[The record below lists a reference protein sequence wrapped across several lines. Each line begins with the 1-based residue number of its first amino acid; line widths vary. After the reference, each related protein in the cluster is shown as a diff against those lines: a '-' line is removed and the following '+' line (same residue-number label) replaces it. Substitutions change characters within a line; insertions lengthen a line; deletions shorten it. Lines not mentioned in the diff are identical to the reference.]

1 VKKLAALALLG
12 FASLIGLPV
21 LLVIAT
27 ANAAGGDAP
36 SDGALAEIPPAYLKL
51 YMAAPAERCPPLNWS
66 VLAAIGF
73 VETRHGT
80 LDAPG
85 VHSGQNFAGAAGP
98 MQFGIGGK
106 AGNTWGGARPVR
118 TVPPHHPY
126 GVDGNSDG
134 IANVYEPADA
144 IHAAAGYLC
153 AHGAGDPARIRQ
165 AVWAYNHSWE
175 YVDTVLAKAAQY
187 AMVPAAA
194 DPVSGDLIA
203 DVLANPRLMIYEAGR
218 DDIRRGRID
227 ARVLTLLQQLSTRYE
242 LYLSSLQTGHSKCI
256 GGGDY
261 AGCSVSKHYL
271 GRAADIAIVND
282 ELVRSSSTA
291 AHELT
296 LLLASMEGQLRPDE
310 VGSPWHIATPGHFT
324 NGDHLD
330 HIHIGYAG
338 Q

>member
-1 VKKLAALALLG
+1 MKKLAALALLG
-12 FASLIGLPV
+12 FASLIALPV
-21 LLVIAT
+21 LLMIAT

-36 SDGALAEIPPAYLKL
+36 SDTALAEIPPDYLDL
-51 YMAAPAERCPPLNWS
+51 YMAAPGEHCPQLDWS

-106 AGNTWGGARPVR
+106 AGNTWGGPGPVR
-118 TVPPHHPY
+118 AVPPHYPY
-126 GVDGNSDG
+126 GVDANGDG
-134 IANVYEPADA
+134 IASVYDPADG

-165 AVWAYNHSWE
+165 AIWAYNHSWE
-175 YVDTVLAKAAQY
+175 YVDTVLAMAAEY
-187 AMVPAAA
+187 SVVPAVAVPA
-194 DPVSGDLIA
+194 SGDLIA
-203 DVLANPRLMIYEAGR
+203 DVLANPRLKIYEAGR
-218 DDIRRGRID
+218 EDIRRGRID

-242 LYLSSLQTGHSKCI
+242 LYLSSLQTGHSRCI

-261 AGCSVSKHYL
+261 PGCSVSKHHL
-271 GRAADIAIVND
+271 GSAVDIAIVND
-282 ELVRSSSTA
+282 ELVRSGSPA
-291 AHELT
+291 AYELT
-296 LLLASMEGQLRPDE
+296 LLLASLEGPLRPDE
-310 VGSPWHIATPGHFT
+310 VGSPWPIASPGQFT

-330 HIHIGYAG
+330 HIHIGYES
-338 Q
+338 